1 MSNTSYVSASQ
12 PEGIDLQQYWTTLK
26 RRWKPAVGVFG
37 TTVTL
42 GCVAILLQKPVY
54 EGSGQILL
62 KVDPLSRLTGVI
74 SPDSEAVA
82 AGAANTEVEVIKSVP
97 LAQNTIDAL
106 DLVDESGE
114 ALKLRNFVRRLSVK
128 VPRGTNT
135 ISISF
140 KSKDPTEAANVVNKL
155 MSLYLERNRLSNRAE
170 ATAARN
176 FIEKQLPE
184 TEFRVQKAS
193 KALTQ
198 FKQQNR
204 FIAADDEA
212 KAFSA
217 NLQKLEENINEAQ
230 ALLSNSQARTV
241 SVERLL
247 NIEPKEG
254 ITLSA
259 LSQSPG
265 VQKPLEELQDIQS
278 QLARAR
284 VTYQEKAPLV
294 VSLKGREARIQE
306 LLQQR
311 IQEVTGEKATFQG
324 GDIQLG
330 KLREDLIQELIKAE
344 VERSGYEKQFST
356 LTNQYSTSRRR
367 SIALAELE
375 QAQRQLLL
383 NLNTAQSTYET
394 LLKSLQEVRL
404 AENQNIG
411 NAQVIASAIPP
422 DEPVAPK
429 KVLYLAAAAAL
440 GLILG
445 VLTAFI
451 LEYRD
456 STLKTSRDAREVF
469 RYPLLG
475 VIPASEQN
483 DNQLRNGERQG
494 SFEISVRDNPHSFI
508 SEIYRMVFAN
518 LKLFHADQGDCKIV
532 VVASSI
538 AGEGKSTLAAN
549 LALAASEA
557 GNRTLLIDADM
568 RRPRQHTMWNL
579 STRDG
584 LSDVLSGRLEPQNV
598 IQQSEGLD
606 ILPSGNLSSNPSP
619 LINSNRMRWLIQA
632 FSKSYDFVVIDT
644 SPLLISAD
652 ASIIAKMTDG
662 VLLAVRPGVV
672 AQQDAVRAQE
682 LLQQSGQR
690 ILGQVVNADSSSIEL
705 GNQPYYNQDY
715 YQNGQATTGK
725 FRKSWN

>member
-1 MSNTSYVSASQ
+1 MVSADQS
-12 PEGIDLQQYWTTLK
+12 EGIDLQQYWTTLK
-26 RRWKPAVGVFG
+26 RRWEPAVAVFG
-37 TTVTL
+37 TTLTL
-42 GCVAILLQKPVY
+42 GFVAILLQKPVY
-54 EGSGQILL
+54 EGNGQILL
-62 KVDPLSRLTGVI
+62 KVDLLSRLTAIPSDGESNGV
-74 SPDSEAVA
+74 
-82 AGAANTEVEVIKSVP
+82 AGAVNTEVEVIKSAP
-97 LAQNTIDAL
+97 LAQNTIAAL
-106 DLVDESGE
+106 NLVDKSGE
-114 ALKLRNFVRRLSVK
+114 VLKLRDFARRQSVK

-155 MSLYLERNRLSNRAE
+155 MDLYLKRNMLSNRAE

-176 FIEKQLPE
+176 FLEKQFPE
-184 TEFRVQKAS
+184 TEGRVQKAS
-193 KALTQ
+193 EALAQ

-204 FIAADDEA
+204 FVSADDEA

-217 NLQKLEENINEAQ
+217 NLQKLEGNISEAQ
-230 ALLSNSQARTV
+230 ALLSNSQARAA
-241 SVERLL
+241 SLQRQL
-247 NIEPKEG
+247 NIEPKKG

-294 VSLKGREARIQE
+294 VSLEDREARIQKV
-306 LLQQR
+306 LQQR

-330 KLREDLIQELIKAE
+330 KLREDLIQELINAE

-356 LTNQYSTSRRR
+356 LTNQYSTSRQRAV
-367 SIALAELE
+367 ALARLE
-375 QAQRQLLL
+375 QAQRQLLF
-383 NLNTAQSTYET
+383 NLNSAQSTYEI
-394 LLKSLQEVRL
+394 LLKRLEEARL

-411 NAQVIASAIPP
+411 NAQIIEFAIPP
-422 DEPVAPK
+422 DKPVAPN
-429 KVLYLAAAAAL
+429 KVLYLATAAAL

-456 STLKTSRDAREVF
+456 NTPKTIHNASEVF

-475 VIPASEQN
+475 VIPAFDQN
-483 DNQLRNGERQG
+483 DNHQLRNAERQG
-494 SFEISVRDNPHSFI
+494 SFEISVRDNPYSFI

-598 IQQSEGLD
+598 IQQLEGLD

-644 SPLLISAD
+644 PPLLISAD

-690 ILGQVVNADSSSIEL
+690 VLGQVVNADSLSIEL

-725 FRKSWN
+725 FRKS